1 MEKSQ
6 GSFPRKAA
14 CHSTTEPRARAL
26 AVSQLQ
32 LLIQKHLLITCCVC
46 QAQEWGLWRGIQ
58 TKLDMELPPS
68 RRWEE
73 RREKCRERETYFIQ
87 TLRYVGYIVFPE
99 MEALPLI
106 NTGCSEGISLSPGQ
120 RGRQKGG
127 KRRVAG
133 RKAFSRRSE
142 NLHGGSVNCS
152 SSVGELRAGVSDENL
167 RCAGKPLGDMLTVWS
182 RRQSPAIGGLCGFSD
197 GDFSFAF
204 IALWFG
210 HTDRC

>member
-6 GSFPRKAA
+6 GSFPRKAV

-46 QAQEWGLWRGIQ
+46 QAQEWGLWGGLQ

-73 RREKCRERETYFIQ
+73 RREKCGERETYFIQ
-87 TLRYVGYIVFPE
+87 TLGRGGYIVFTE

-106 NTGCSEGISLSPGQ
+106 NTGCSEGISLSPGADT
-120 RGRQKGG
+120 KGG
-127 KRRVAG
+127 RGEWPEEKPSAG
-133 RKAFSRRSE
+133 D
-142 NLHGGSVNCS
+142 
-152 SSVGELRAGVSDENL
+152 LRISMVEVWPALPVS
-167 RCAGKPLGDMLTVWS
+167 AS
-182 RRQSPAIGGLCGFSD
+182 
-197 GDFSFAF
+197 
-204 IALWFG
+204 
-210 HTDRC
+210 

>member
-73 RREKCRERETYFIQ
+73 RREKCRERERDLFYTNTEICRIHCIPRDGGLAPHQHRLLGGHKPESRTEGQ
-87 TLRYVGYIVFPE
+87 TE
-99 MEALPLI
+99 
-106 NTGCSEGISLSPGQ
+106 
-120 RGRQKGG
+120 KGEEES
-127 KRRVAG
+127 G
-133 RKAFSRRSE
+133 RKKSLQQE
-142 NLHGGSVNCS
+142 
-152 SSVGELRAGVSDENL
+152 
-167 RCAGKPLGDMLTVWS
+167 
-182 RRQSPAIGGLCGFSD
+182 I
-197 GDFSFAF
+197 
-204 IALWFG
+204 
-210 HTDRC
+210 